1 MIQDLTRQK
10 DLLLQE
16 YEFEKEQ
23 FQRQTQN
30 MGIQKKVRRG
40 MCWFPL
46 SVGRSY
52 YNSLDQLVVE
62 VGRST
67 DTDIEHQF
75 EPGKPVCFF
84 REDAS
89 GMLTYM
95 KFTAQVSF
103 VEENRMVVSLP
114 SPQALAQITEAD
126 RLGIQLYLDEYTYR
140 LMFQALDTVI
150 SAKGNRLAQLRDIC
164 HTTAPASEFSFAP
177 VRFPWLNPSQEKAAD
192 MVLRAKDVAVV
203 HGPPGTG
210 KTTTLVEAIYET
222 LHREVQ
228 VLVCAQSNMAVDWIS
243 EKLSERGVNV
253 LRIGNPTRVT
263 DRMLQDTYERRFE
276 NHPLYDQLW
285 GIRRNIR
292 QLYDSREGNREN
304 RHQKIARL
312 KEKATELEYT
322 INESIFADARVIA
335 CTLTGSAH
343 HLLTGRRFG
352 TLFIDEAAQALEASC
367 WIAIQKADR
376 VILAGDHRQLPPT
389 VKSPAA
395 LSGGLDKTLMQTI
408 CENKPRCVSMLT
420 VQYRMADDI
429 MQFPNQEFYDG
440 LLQSDPGV
448 KYRGILDWD
457 TAVEWVEAGGE
468 ERPSPNPSTREGS
481 SDFQQMNTQNI
492 SLPSLVAN
500 GVFGGLTECQSVLHE
515 GSNLHC
521 DARTGP
527 GEPLPFRFPFEEGE
541 TLAPDGLSR
550 INPVEAELALQT
562 LHDYIERIG
571 KDRILYE
578 RLDIG
583 IISPYKGQVHL
594 LRKMLRK
601 DSYWKPLR
609 HLISINTVD
618 GFQGQERDIILISM
632 VRQNE
637 QGQVGFLAD
646 LRRMNVAIT
655 RARMKLII
663 IGHSPTLC
671 RHPFYRRLKQY
682 IDNLWE

>member
-1 MIQDLTRQK
+1 MIQDLARQK
-10 DLLLQE
+10 ELLLKE

-30 MGIQKKVRRG
+30 MGVQKKVRRG

-62 VGRST
+62 LRRTT
-67 DTDIEHQF
+67 DLDVEHQF

-84 REDAS
+84 QEDAS
-89 GMLTYM
+89 GMLSYM
-95 KFTAQVSF
+95 KFVAQVSF
-103 VEENRMVVSLP
+103 VEENSMVVSLP
-114 SPQALAQITEAD
+114 SAQALSQITDAD
-126 RLGIQLYLDEYTYR
+126 RLGVQLYLDEYTYR
-140 LMFQALDTVI
+140 LMFQALDSVI
-150 SAKGNRLAQLRDIC
+150 SAKDNRLAQLRDIC
-164 HTTAPASEFSFAP
+164 HTGAPASQFSFEP

-222 LHREVQ
+222 LRREVQ

-243 EKLSERGVNV
+243 EKLSERGVSI

-276 NHPLYDQLW
+276 RHPLYDQLW
-285 GIRRNIR
+285 GIRRSIR

-312 KEKATELEYT
+312 KERAAELEYT
-322 INESIFADARVIA
+322 INESLFTDARVIA
-335 CTLTGSAH
+335 CTITGSAH
-343 HLLTGRRFG
+343 PLLQGRHFG
-352 TLFIDEAAQALEASC
+352 TLFIDEAAQALEAAC

-376 VILAGDHRQLPPT
+376 IVLAGDHRQLPPT
-389 VKSPAA
+389 IKSPAA

-408 CENKPRCVSMLT
+408 CENKPRCVSMLN
-420 VQYRMADDI
+420 VQYRMCDEI
-429 MQFPNQEFYDG
+429 MQFPNREFYDG
-440 LLQSDPGV
+440 QLHSDPSV

-457 TAVEWVEAGGE
+457 TAIEWIESE
-468 ERPSPNPSTREGS
+468 TPLENPE
-481 SDFQQMNTQNI
+481 
-492 SLPSLVAN
+492 SLESL
-500 GVFGGLTECQSVLHE
+500 E
-515 GSNLHC
+515 NLDRLDHLES
-521 DARTGP
+521 P
-527 GEPLPFRFPFEEGE
+527 GEL
-541 TLAPDGLSR
+541 LASDGLSR
-550 INPVEAELALQT
+550 INPAEAKLALQA
-562 LHDYIERIG
+562 LHDYVERIG
-571 KDRILYE
+571 RDRILHE

-583 IISPYKGQVHL
+583 IISPYKGQVQL
-594 LRKMLRK
+594 LRRMLRR

-609 HLISINTVD
+609 HLISVNTVD

-637 QGQVGFLAD
+637 QGQVGFLSD

-671 RHPFYRRLKQY
+671 HHPFYKRLKHY
-682 IDNLWE
+682 IDNITEY

>member
-67 DTDIEHQF
+67 DTDVEHQF

-140 LMFQALDTVI
+140 LMFQALDAVI

-177 VRFPWLNPSQEKAAD
+177 VHFPWLNPSQEKAAD

-343 HLLTGRRFG
+343 HLLTGRHFG

-468 ERPSPNPSTREGS
+468 ERP
-481 SDFQQMNTQNI
+481 
-492 SLPSLVAN
+492 
-500 GVFGGLTECQSVLHE
+500 
-515 GSNLHC
+515 
-521 DARTGP
+521 
-527 GEPLPFRFPFEEGE
+527 PFRFPFEEGE
-541 TLAPDGLSR
+541 TLAPDGLSH

>member
-1 MIQDLTRQK
+1 MIQDLVRQK
-10 DLLLQE
+10 DLLLKE

-23 FQRQTQN
+23 FQRQTEN
-30 MGIQKKVRRG
+30 MGVHKKVRRG

-46 SVGRSY
+46 GVGRSY
-52 YNSLDQLVVE
+52 YNSLDQMVVE
-62 VGRST
+62 VSRSI
-67 DTDIEHQF
+67 DTDVEHQF

-84 REDAS
+84 QEDAS
-89 GMLTYM
+89 GMLSYM
-95 KFTAQVSF
+95 KFVAQVSF
-103 VEENRMVVSLP
+103 VEENRMVIALP
-114 SPQALAQITEAD
+114 SAGALTQLTNAG
-126 RLGIQLYLDEYTYR
+126 RLGVQLYLDEYTYR

-150 SAKGNRLAQLRDIC
+150 SAKDNRLAQLRDIC
-164 HTTAPASEFSFAP
+164 HTSAPASEFSFAP
-177 VRFPWLNPSQEKAAD
+177 VRFPWLNASQEKAAD
-192 MVLRAKDVAVV
+192 LVLRAKDVAVV

-210 KTTTLVEAIYET
+210 KTTTLVEAIYEA

-243 EKLSERGVNV
+243 EKLSERGVNI

-263 DRMLQDTYERRFE
+263 DRMLNDTYERRFE
-276 NHPLYDQLW
+276 RHPLYDQLW

-292 QLYDSREGNREN
+292 HLYDSREGNREN

-312 KEKATELEYT
+312 KERATELEYT
-322 INESIFADARVIA
+322 INESLFSDARVIA

-343 HLLTGRRFG
+343 HLLQGRRFG

-389 VKSPAA
+389 IKSPAA
-395 LSGGLDKTLMQTI
+395 ISGGLDKTLMQTI

-420 VQYRMADDI
+420 IQYRMSDEI
-429 MQFPNQEFYDG
+429 MQFPNREFYDG
-440 LLQSDPGV
+440 LLQSDPSV

-457 TAVEWVEAGGE
+457 TAIEWVESDLETENGNLT
-468 ERPSPNPSTREGS
+468 PKSNSFHL
-481 SDFQQMNTQNI
+481 SDFT
-492 SLPSLVAN
+492 
-500 GVFGGLTECQSVLHE
+500 
-515 GSNLHC
+515 
-521 DARTGP
+521 
-527 GEPLPFRFPFEEGE
+527 FPFSSGE
-541 TLAPDGLSR
+541 TLASDGLSR

-583 IISPYKGQVHL
+583 IISPYKGQVQL
-594 LRKMLRK
+594 LRRMLRK

-609 HLISINTVD
+609 HLVSINTVD

-637 QGQVGFLAD
+637 QGEVGFLSD

-671 RHPFYRRLKQY
+671 QHPFYKRLKHY
-682 IDNLWE
+682 IDNLWG

>member
-1 MIQDLTRQK
+1 MIQDLARQK
-10 DLLLQE
+10 ELLLKE

-30 MGIQKKVRRG
+30 MGVQKKVRRG
-40 MCWFPL
+40 MCWYPL

-62 VGRST
+62 VSRT
-67 DTDIEHQF
+67 ADTDVEHLF

-84 REDAS
+84 QEDAS
-89 GMLTYM
+89 GMLSYM
-95 KFTAQVSF
+95 KFVAQVCF
-103 VEENRMVVSLP
+103 VEENRMVIALP
-114 SPQALAQITEAD
+114 SAQALTQLSNAD
-126 RLGIQLYLDEYTYR
+126 RLGVQLYLDEYTYR

-150 SAKGNRLAQLRDIC
+150 SAKDNRLAQLRDIC
-164 HTTAPASEFSFAP
+164 HTSAPASQFSFEP
-177 VRFPWLNPSQEKAAD
+177 VRFPWLNASQEKAAD
-192 MVLRAKDVAVV
+192 LVLRAKDVAVV

-222 LHREVQ
+222 LRREVQ

-243 EKLSERGVNV
+243 EKLSERGVNI

-263 DRMLQDTYERRFE
+263 DRMLNDTYERRFE
-276 NHPLYDQLW
+276 RHPLYDQLW

-312 KEKATELEYT
+312 KERATELEYT
-322 INESIFADARVIA
+322 INESLFADARVIA

-343 HLLTGRRFG
+343 HLLQGRRFG

-376 VILAGDHRQLPPT
+376 IILAGDHRQLPPT
-389 VKSPAA
+389 IKSPAA

-408 CENKPRCVSMLT
+408 CENKPRCVSMLN
-420 VQYRMADDI
+420 VQYRMCDEI
-429 MQFPNQEFYDG
+429 MQFPNREFYDG
-440 LLQSDPGV
+440 LLHSDPSV

-457 TAVEWVEAGGE
+457 TAIEWVESDLETENGK
-468 ERPSPNPSTREGS
+468 RETENEDLTPKS
-481 SDFQQMNTQNI
+481 NSFHLSDFT
-492 SLPSLVAN
+492 
-500 GVFGGLTECQSVLHE
+500 
-515 GSNLHC
+515 
-521 DARTGP
+521 
-527 GEPLPFRFPFEEGE
+527 FPFSSGE
-541 TLAPDGLSR
+541 TLASDGLSR

-562 LHDYIERIG
+562 LHNYIERIG
-571 KDRILYE
+571 KDRILHE

-583 IISPYKGQVHL
+583 IISPYKGQVQL
-594 LRKMLRK
+594 LRRMLRK
-601 DSYWKPLR
+601 NSYWKPLR

-632 VRQNE
+632 VRNNE
-637 QGQVGFLAD
+637 QGQVGFLSD

-671 RHPFYRRLKQY
+671 HHPFYKRLKHY
-682 IDNLWE
+682 IDNITEY

>member
-67 DTDIEHQF
+67 DTDVEHQF

-322 INESIFADARVIA
+322 ISESIFADARVIA

-468 ERPSPNPSTREGS
+468 ERP
-481 SDFQQMNTQNI
+481 
-492 SLPSLVAN
+492 
-500 GVFGGLTECQSVLHE
+500 
-515 GSNLHC
+515 
-521 DARTGP
+521 
-527 GEPLPFRFPFEEGE
+527 PFRFPFEEGE

-663 IGHSPTLC
+663 IGHYPTLC

>member
-1 MIQDLTRQK
+1 MIQDLVRQK
-10 DLLLQE
+10 DLLLRE

-23 FQRQTQN
+23 FQRQTEN
-30 MGIQKKVRRG
+30 MGVQKKVRRG

-46 SVGRSY
+46 NVGRSY
-52 YNSLDQLVVE
+52 YNSLDQMVVE
-62 VGRST
+62 VSRT
-67 DTDIEHQF
+67 ADTDVEHQF

-84 REDAS
+84 QEDAS
-89 GMLTYM
+89 GMLSYM
-95 KFTAQVSF
+95 KFVAQVSF
-103 VEENRMVVSLP
+103 VEENRMVIALP
-114 SPQALAQITEAD
+114 SAGALAQIANAD
-126 RLGIQLYLDEYTYR
+126 RLGVQLYLDEYTYR

-150 SAKGNRLAQLRDIC
+150 SAKDNRLAQLRDIC
-164 HTTAPASEFSFAP
+164 HTSTPASEFSFAP
-177 VRFPWLNPSQEKAAD
+177 VRFPWLNASQEKAAD
-192 MVLRAKDVAVV
+192 LVLRAKDVAVV

-210 KTTTLVEAIYET
+210 KTTTLVEAIYEA

-243 EKLSERGVNV
+243 EKLSERGVNI

-263 DRMLQDTYERRFE
+263 DRMLNDTYERRFE
-276 NHPLYDQLW
+276 RHPLYDQLW

-312 KEKATELEYT
+312 KERAAELENT
-322 INESIFADARVIA
+322 ISESLFSDARVIA

-343 HLLTGRRFG
+343 PLLTGRRFG

-376 VILAGDHRQLPPT
+376 IILAGDHRQLPPT
-389 VKSPAA
+389 IKSPAA
-395 LSGGLDKTLMQTI
+395 LSGGLDKTLMQAI
-408 CENKPRCVSMLT
+408 CENKPRCVSMLN
-420 VQYRMADDI
+420 VQYRMSDEI
-429 MQFPNQEFYDG
+429 MQFPNREFYDG
-440 LLQSDPGV
+440 QLHSDPSV

-457 TAVEWVEAGGE
+457 TAIEWVESDLETENGK
-468 ERPSPNPSTREGS
+468 RETENEDLTPKS
-481 SDFQQMNTQNI
+481 NSFHLSDFT
-492 SLPSLVAN
+492 
-500 GVFGGLTECQSVLHE
+500 
-515 GSNLHC
+515 
-521 DARTGP
+521 
-527 GEPLPFRFPFEEGE
+527 FPFSSGE
-541 TLAPDGLSR
+541 TLASDGLSR

-562 LHDYIERIG
+562 LHNYIERIG
-571 KDRILYE
+571 KDRILHE

-583 IISPYKGQVHL
+583 IISPYKGQVQL
-594 LRKMLRK
+594 LRRMLRK
-601 DSYWKPLR
+601 NSYWKPLR

-632 VRQNE
+632 VRNNE
-637 QGQVGFLAD
+637 QGQVGFLSD

-671 RHPFYRRLKQY
+671 RHPFYKRLKHY
-682 IDNLWE
+682 IDNITEY

>member
-1 MIQDLTRQK
+1 MIQDLVRQK
-10 DLLLQE
+10 ELLLKE

-23 FQRQTQN
+23 FQRQTEN
-30 MGIQKKVRRG
+30 MGVQKKVRRG

-62 VGRST
+62 LRRTT
-67 DTDIEHQF
+67 DLDMEHQF

-84 REDAS
+84 QEDAS
-89 GMLTYM
+89 GMLSYM
-95 KFTAQVSF
+95 KFVAQVSF
-103 VEENRMVVSLP
+103 VEENSMVVSLP
-114 SPQALAQITEAD
+114 SAQALAQITDAD
-126 RLGIQLYLDEYTYR
+126 RLGVQLYLDEYTYR

-150 SAKGNRLAQLRDIC
+150 SAKDNRLAQLRDIC
-164 HTTAPASEFSFAP
+164 HTGAPASQFSFEP

-222 LHREVQ
+222 LRREVQ

-243 EKLSERGVNV
+243 EKLSERGVSI
-253 LRIGNPTRVT
+253 LRMGNPTRVT

-276 NHPLYDQLW
+276 RHPLYDQLW
-285 GIRRNIR
+285 GIRRSIR
-292 QLYDSREGNREN
+292 QIYDSREGNREN
-304 RHQKIARL
+304 RHQKISRL
-312 KEKATELEYT
+312 KERAAELEYT
-322 INESIFADARVIA
+322 INESLFTDARVIA

-343 HLLTGRRFG
+343 PLLQGRRFG

-389 VKSPAA
+389 IKSPAA

-420 VQYRMADDI
+420 IQYRMSDEI
-429 MQFPNQEFYDG
+429 MQFPNREFYDG
-440 LLQSDPGV
+440 LLQSDPSV

-457 TAVEWVEAGGE
+457 TAIEWVESE
-468 ERPSPNPSTREGS
+468 EN
-481 SDFQQMNTQNI
+481 
-492 SLPSLVAN
+492 
-500 GVFGGLTECQSVLHE
+500 
-515 GSNLHC
+515 
-521 DARTGP
+521 
-527 GEPLPFRFPFEEGE
+527 EGE
-541 TLAPDGLSR
+541 TLASDGLSR

-583 IISPYKGQVHL
+583 IISPYKGQVQL
-594 LRKMLRK
+594 LRRMLRK

-609 HLISINTVD
+609 PLISINTVD

-637 QGQVGFLAD
+637 QGQVGFLSD

-671 RHPFYRRLKQY
+671 KHPFYRRLKHY

>member
-67 DTDIEHQF
+67 DTDVEHQF

-140 LMFQALDTVI
+140 LMFQALDAVI

-343 HLLTGRRFG
+343 HLLTGRHFG

-420 VQYRMADDI
+420 VQYRMADEI

-468 ERPSPNPSTREGS
+468 ERP
-481 SDFQQMNTQNI
+481 
-492 SLPSLVAN
+492 
-500 GVFGGLTECQSVLHE
+500 
-515 GSNLHC
+515 
-521 DARTGP
+521 
-527 GEPLPFRFPFEEGE
+527 PFRFPFEEGE

>member
-1 MIQDLTRQK
+1 MIQDLVRQK
-10 DLLLQE
+10 DLLLRE

-23 FQRQTQN
+23 FQRQTEN
-30 MGIQKKVRRG
+30 MGVQKKVRRG

-52 YNSLDQLVVE
+52 YNSLDQMVVE
-62 VGRST
+62 VSRT
-67 DTDIEHQF
+67 ADTDVEHQF

-84 REDAS
+84 QEDAS
-89 GMLTYM
+89 GMLSYM
-95 KFTAQVSF
+95 KFVAQVSF
-103 VEENRMVVSLP
+103 VEENRMVIALP
-114 SPQALAQITEAD
+114 SAGALTQIANAD
-126 RLGIQLYLDEYTYR
+126 RLGVQLYLDEYTYR

-150 SAKGNRLAQLRDIC
+150 SAKDNRLAQLRDIC
-164 HTTAPASEFSFAP
+164 HTSTPASEFSFDP
-177 VRFPWLNPSQEKAAD
+177 VRFPWLNASQEKAAD

-210 KTTTLVEAIYET
+210 KTTTLVEAIYEA

-243 EKLSERGVNV
+243 EKLSERGVNI

-263 DRMLQDTYERRFE
+263 DRMLNDTYERRFE
-276 NHPLYDQLW
+276 RHPLYYQLW

-304 RHQKIARL
+304 RHQKVARL
-312 KEKATELEYT
+312 KERAAELEYT
-322 INESIFADARVIA
+322 INESLFADARVIA

-343 HLLTGRRFG
+343 PLLTGRRFG

-389 VKSPAA
+389 IKSPAA

-420 VQYRMADDI
+420 IQYRMSDEI
-429 MQFPNQEFYDG
+429 MQFPNREFYDG
-440 LLQSDPGV
+440 QLHSDPSV

-457 TAVEWVEAGGE
+457 TAIEWIESEESLESLENLDRLEPPESSGE
-468 ERPSPNPSTREGS
+468 
-481 SDFQQMNTQNI
+481 
-492 SLPSLVAN
+492 L
-500 GVFGGLTECQSVLHE
+500 
-515 GSNLHC
+515 
-521 DARTGP
+521 
-527 GEPLPFRFPFEEGE
+527 
-541 TLAPDGLSR
+541 LASDGLSR
-550 INPVEAELALQT
+550 INPAEARQALQA
-562 LHDYIERIG
+562 LRNYIERIG
-571 KDRILYE
+571 RDRILHE

-583 IISPYKGQVHL
+583 IISPYKGQVQL
-594 LRKMLRK
+594 LRRMLRR

-609 HLISINTVD
+609 QLISVNTVD

-632 VRQNE
+632 VRNNE
-637 QGQVGFLAD
+637 QGQVGFLSD

-671 RHPFYRRLKQY
+671 LHPFYKRLKHY
-682 IDNLWE
+682 IDNITEY

>member
-1 MIQDLTRQK
+1 MTRQK

-30 MGIQKKVRRG
+30 MGVQKKVRRG

-62 VGRST
+62 VSRST
-67 DTDIEHQF
+67 DTDVEHQF

-114 SPQALAQITEAD
+114 SPQALSQIADAD

-150 SAKGNRLAQLRDIC
+150 SAKGNRLALLRDIC

-243 EKLSERGVNV
+243 EKLAERGVNI

-276 NHPLYDQLW
+276 RHPLYDQLW

-312 KEKATELEYT
+312 KERATELEYT
-322 INESIFADARVIA
+322 INESLFADARVIA

-343 HLLTGRRFG
+343 HLLAGRKFG

-389 VKSPAA
+389 VKSPSA

-457 TAVEWVEAGGE
+457 TAVEWVE
-468 ERPSPNPSTREGS
+468 
-481 SDFQQMNTQNI
+481 
-492 SLPSLVAN
+492 
-500 GVFGGLTECQSVLHE
+500 
-515 GSNLHC
+515 
-521 DARTGP
+521 GP
-527 GEPLPFRFPFEEGE
+527 GEGPPFRFPFEEGE

-682 IDNLWE
+682 IDNL

>member
-1 MIQDLTRQK
+1 MIQNLARQK
-10 DLLLQE
+10 ELLLKE

-30 MGIQKKVRRG
+30 MGVQKKVRRG

-62 VGRST
+62 VSRT
-67 DTDIEHQF
+67 ADTDVEHLF

-84 REDAS
+84 QEDAS
-89 GMLTYM
+89 GMLSYM
-95 KFTAQVSF
+95 KFVAQVSF
-103 VEENRMVVSLP
+103 VEENRMVIALP
-114 SPQALAQITEAD
+114 SAQALTQLSNAD
-126 RLGIQLYLDEYTYR
+126 RLGVQLYLDEYTYR

-150 SAKGNRLAQLRDIC
+150 SAKDNRLAQLRDIC
-164 HTTAPASEFSFAP
+164 HTSAPASQFSFEP
-177 VRFPWLNPSQEKAAD
+177 VRFPWLNASQEKAAD

-222 LHREVQ
+222 LRREVQ

-243 EKLSERGVNV
+243 EKLSERGVNI

-263 DRMLQDTYERRFE
+263 DRMLNDTYERRFE
-276 NHPLYDQLW
+276 RHPLYDQLW

-312 KEKATELEYT
+312 KERAAELEYT
-322 INESIFADARVIA
+322 INESLFSDARVIA

-343 HLLTGRRFG
+343 PLLTGRRFG

-389 VKSPAA
+389 IKSPAA

-408 CENKPRCVSMLT
+408 CENKPHCVSMLN
-420 VQYRMADDI
+420 VQYRMCDEI
-429 MQFPNQEFYDG
+429 MQFPNREFYDG
-440 LLQSDPGV
+440 LLHSDPSV

-457 TAVEWVEAGGE
+457 TAIEWVESDLETENGK
-468 ERPSPNPSTREGS
+468 RETENEDLTPKS
-481 SDFQQMNTQNI
+481 NSFHLSDFT
-492 SLPSLVAN
+492 
-500 GVFGGLTECQSVLHE
+500 
-515 GSNLHC
+515 
-521 DARTGP
+521 
-527 GEPLPFRFPFEEGE
+527 FPFSSGE
-541 TLAPDGLSR
+541 TLASDGLSR

-562 LHDYIERIG
+562 LHNYIERIG
-571 KDRILYE
+571 KDRILHE
-578 RLDIG
+578 LLDIG
-583 IISPYKGQVHL
+583 IISPYKGQVQL
-594 LRKMLRK
+594 LRRMLRK
-601 DSYWKPLR
+601 NSYWKPLR
-609 HLISINTVD
+609 HLISVNTVD

-632 VRQNE
+632 VRNNE
-637 QGQVGFLAD
+637 QGQVGFLSD

-671 RHPFYRRLKQY
+671 RHPFYKRLKHY
-682 IDNLWE
+682 IDNITEY

>member
-1 MIQDLTRQK
+1 MIQDLVRQK
-10 DLLLQE
+10 ELLLKE

-23 FQRQTQN
+23 FQRQTEN
-30 MGIQKKVRRG
+30 MGVQKKVRRG

-62 VGRST
+62 LRRTT
-67 DTDIEHQF
+67 DLDVEHQF

-84 REDAS
+84 QEDAS
-89 GMLTYM
+89 GMLSYM
-95 KFTAQVSF
+95 KFVAQVSF
-103 VEENRMVVSLP
+103 VEENSMVVSLP
-114 SPQALAQITEAD
+114 SAQALAQITDAD
-126 RLGIQLYLDEYTYR
+126 RLGVQLYLDEYTYR

-150 SAKGNRLAQLRDIC
+150 SAKDNRLAQLRDIC
-164 HTTAPASEFSFAP
+164 HTSAPASEFSFAP
-177 VRFPWLNPSQEKAAD
+177 VRFPWLNASQEKAAD

-210 KTTTLVEAIYET
+210 KTTTLVEAIYEA

-243 EKLSERGVNV
+243 EKLSERGVNI

-263 DRMLQDTYERRFE
+263 DRMLNDTYERRFE
-276 NHPLYDQLW
+276 RHPLYDQLW
-285 GIRRNIR
+285 GIRRSIR

-312 KEKATELEYT
+312 KERAAELEYT
-322 INESIFADARVIA
+322 INESLFTDARVIA

-343 HLLTGRRFG
+343 PLLQGRRFG
-352 TLFIDEAAQALEASC
+352 TLFIDEAAQALESSC

-389 VKSPAA
+389 IKSPAA

-420 VQYRMADDI
+420 IQYRMSDEI
-429 MQFPNQEFYDG
+429 MQFPNREFYDG
-440 LLQSDPGV
+440 QLHSDPSV

-457 TAVEWVEAGGE
+457 TAIEWIESE
-468 ERPSPNPSTREGS
+468 EPIE
-481 SDFQQMNTQNI
+481 
-492 SLPSLVAN
+492 SL
-500 GVFGGLTECQSVLHE
+500 E
-515 GSNLHC
+515 NLENLDRLDRLDHLES
-521 DARTGP
+521 P
-527 GEPLPFRFPFEEGE
+527 GEL
-541 TLAPDGLSR
+541 LASDGLSR
-550 INPVEAELALQT
+550 INPAEARQALQS

-571 KDRILYE
+571 RDRILHE

-583 IISPYKGQVHL
+583 IISPYKGQVQL
-594 LRKMLRK
+594 LRRMLRR

-609 HLISINTVD
+609 HLISVNTVD

-637 QGQVGFLAD
+637 LGQVGFLSD

-671 RHPFYRRLKQY
+671 HHPFYKRLKHY
-682 IDNLWE
+682 IDNITEY

>member
-67 DTDIEHQF
+67 DTDVEQQF

-322 INESIFADARVIA
+322 ISESIFADARVIA

-468 ERPSPNPSTREGS
+468 ERP
-481 SDFQQMNTQNI
+481 
-492 SLPSLVAN
+492 
-500 GVFGGLTECQSVLHE
+500 
-515 GSNLHC
+515 
-521 DARTGP
+521 
-527 GEPLPFRFPFEEGE
+527 PFRFPFEEGE

>member
-1 MIQDLTRQK
+1 MIQDLARQK
-10 DLLLQE
+10 ELLLKE

-30 MGIQKKVRRG
+30 MGVQKKVRRG
-40 MCWFPL
+40 MCWYPL

-62 VGRST
+62 LRRTT
-67 DTDIEHQF
+67 DLDIEHQF

-84 REDAS
+84 QEDAS
-89 GMLTYM
+89 GMLSYM
-95 KFTAQVSF
+95 KFVAQVSF
-103 VEENRMVVSLP
+103 VEENSMVVSLP
-114 SPQALAQITEAD
+114 SAQALSQITDAD
-126 RLGIQLYLDEYTYR
+126 RLGVQLYLDEYTYR

-150 SAKGNRLAQLRDIC
+150 SAKDNRLAQLRDIC
-164 HTTAPASEFSFAP
+164 HTSAPASQFSFEP

-192 MVLRAKDVAVV
+192 MVLHAKDVAVV

-222 LHREVQ
+222 LRREVQ

-243 EKLSERGVNV
+243 EKLSERGVNI

-276 NHPLYDQLW
+276 RHPLYDQLW

-312 KEKATELEYT
+312 KERATELEYT
-322 INESIFADARVIA
+322 INESLFTDARVIA

-343 HLLTGRRFG
+343 HLLQGRRFG

-376 VILAGDHRQLPPT
+376 VVLAGDHRQLPPT
-389 VKSPAA
+389 IKSPAA

-408 CENKPRCVSMLT
+408 CENKPRCVSMLN
-420 VQYRMADDI
+420 VQYRMCDEI
-429 MQFPNQEFYDG
+429 MQFPNREFYDG
-440 LLQSDPGV
+440 QLHSDPSV

-457 TAVEWVEAGGE
+457 TAIEWIESE
-468 ERPSPNPSTREGS
+468 TPLENLEPLESLENLDRPEPPES
-481 SDFQQMNTQNI
+481 
-492 SLPSLVAN
+492 
-500 GVFGGLTECQSVLHE
+500 
-515 GSNLHC
+515 
-521 DARTGP
+521 P
-527 GEPLPFRFPFEEGE
+527 GEL
-541 TLAPDGLSR
+541 LASDGLSR
-550 INPVEAELALQT
+550 INPAEARQALQA
-562 LHDYIERIG
+562 LSNYIERIG
-571 KDRILYE
+571 RDRILHE

-583 IISPYKGQVHL
+583 IISPYKGQVQL
-594 LRKMLRK
+594 LRRMLRR

-609 HLISINTVD
+609 HLISVNTVD

-632 VRQNE
+632 VRNNE
-637 QGQVGFLAD
+637 QGQVGFLSD

-671 RHPFYRRLKQY
+671 HHPFYKRLKHY
-682 IDNLWE
+682 IDNITEY

>member
-1 MIQDLTRQK
+1 MIQDLVRQK
-10 DLLLQE
+10 DLLLRE

-23 FQRQTQN
+23 FQRQTEN
-30 MGIQKKVRRG
+30 MGVQKKVRRG

-52 YNSLDQLVVE
+52 YNSLDQMVVE
-62 VGRST
+62 VSRT
-67 DTDIEHQF
+67 ADTDVEHQF

-84 REDAS
+84 QEDAS
-89 GMLTYM
+89 GMLSYM
-95 KFTAQVSF
+95 KFVAQVSF
-103 VEENRMVVSLP
+103 VEENRMVIALP
-114 SPQALAQITEAD
+114 SAGALTQIANAD
-126 RLGIQLYLDEYTYR
+126 RLGVQLYLDEYTYR

-150 SAKGNRLAQLRDIC
+150 SAKDNRLAQLRDIC
-164 HTTAPASEFSFAP
+164 HTSAPASEFSFAP
-177 VRFPWLNPSQEKAAD
+177 VRFPWLNASQEKAAD
-192 MVLRAKDVAVV
+192 LALRAKDVAVV

-210 KTTTLVEAIYET
+210 KTTTLVEAIYEA

-243 EKLSERGVNV
+243 EKLSERGVNI

-263 DRMLQDTYERRFE
+263 DRMLNDTYERRFE
-276 NHPLYDQLW
+276 RHPLYDQLW

-292 QLYDSREGNREN
+292 QLYDNREGNREN

-312 KEKATELEYT
+312 KERAAELEYT
-322 INESIFADARVIA
+322 INESLFADARVIA

-343 HLLTGRRFG
+343 PLLTGRRFG

-389 VKSPAA
+389 IKSPAA

-420 VQYRMADDI
+420 IQYRMSDEI
-429 MQFPNQEFYDG
+429 MQFPNREFYDG
-440 LLQSDPGV
+440 LLQSDPSV

-457 TAVEWVEAGGE
+457 TAIEWVESE
-468 ERPSPNPSTREGS
+468 EN
-481 SDFQQMNTQNI
+481 
-492 SLPSLVAN
+492 
-500 GVFGGLTECQSVLHE
+500 
-515 GSNLHC
+515 
-521 DARTGP
+521 
-527 GEPLPFRFPFEEGE
+527 EGE
-541 TLAPDGLSR
+541 TLASDGLSR

-583 IISPYKGQVHL
+583 IISPYKGQVQL
-594 LRKMLRK
+594 LRRMLRK

-609 HLISINTVD
+609 PLISINTVD

-637 QGQVGFLAD
+637 QGQVGFLSD

-671 RHPFYRRLKQY
+671 RHPFYRRLKHY
-682 IDNLWE
+682 IDNLWG

>member
-1 MIQDLTRQK
+1 MIQDLARQK
-10 DLLLQE
+10 ELLLKE

-30 MGIQKKVRRG
+30 MGVQKKVRRG

-62 VGRST
+62 VSRT
-67 DTDIEHQF
+67 ADTDVEHLF

-84 REDAS
+84 QEDAS
-89 GMLTYM
+89 GMLSYM
-95 KFTAQVSF
+95 KFVAQVSF
-103 VEENRMVVSLP
+103 VEENRMVIALP
-114 SPQALAQITEAD
+114 SAGALTQIANAD
-126 RLGIQLYLDEYTYR
+126 RLGVQLYLDEYTYR

-150 SAKGNRLAQLRDIC
+150 SAKDNRLAQLRDIC
-164 HTTAPASEFSFAP
+164 HTSAPASEFSFAP
-177 VRFPWLNPSQEKAAD
+177 VRFPWLNASQEKAAD
-192 MVLRAKDVAVV
+192 LVLRAKDVAVV

-210 KTTTLVEAIYET
+210 KTTTLVEAIYEA

-243 EKLSERGVNV
+243 EKLSERGVNI

-263 DRMLQDTYERRFE
+263 DRMLNDTYERRFE
-276 NHPLYDQLW
+276 RHPLYDQLW

-312 KEKATELEYT
+312 KERAAELEYT
-322 INESIFADARVIA
+322 INESLFADARVIA

-343 HLLTGRRFG
+343 PLLTGRRFG

-389 VKSPAA
+389 IKSPAA

-420 VQYRMADDI
+420 IQYRMSDEI
-429 MQFPNQEFYDG
+429 MQFPNREFYDG
-440 LLQSDPGV
+440 LLHSDPSV

-457 TAVEWVEAGGE
+457 TAIEWVESDLETENGKRKTE
-468 ERPSPNPSTREGS
+468 NEDLTPKSNSFHL
-481 SDFQQMNTQNI
+481 SDFT
-492 SLPSLVAN
+492 
-500 GVFGGLTECQSVLHE
+500 
-515 GSNLHC
+515 
-521 DARTGP
+521 
-527 GEPLPFRFPFEEGE
+527 FPFSSGE
-541 TLAPDGLSR
+541 TLASDGLSR

-562 LHDYIERIG
+562 LHNYIERIG
-571 KDRILYE
+571 KDRILHE

-583 IISPYKGQVHL
+583 IISPYKGQVQL
-594 LRKMLRK
+594 LRRMIRRN
-601 DSYWKPLR
+601 SWWKPLR
-609 HLISINTVD
+609 HLISVNTVD

-632 VRQNE
+632 VRNNE
-637 QGQVGFLAD
+637 QGQVGFLSD

-655 RARMKLII
+655 RARYKLIVL
-663 IGHSPTLC
+663 GSTETLC
-671 RHPFYRRLKQY
+671 RHPFYKKLYEACEAQKGDYRGDSPAR
-682 IDNLWE
+682 DC

>member
-30 MGIQKKVRRG
+30 MGVQKKVRRG

-62 VGRST
+62 VSRST
-67 DTDIEHQF
+67 DTDVEHQF

-114 SPQALAQITEAD
+114 SPQALSQIADAD

-243 EKLSERGVNV
+243 EKLAERGVNI

-322 INESIFADARVIA
+322 ISESIFADARVIA

-440 LLQSDPGV
+440 LLQSAPGV

-468 ERPSPNPSTREGS
+468 ESP
-481 SDFQQMNTQNI
+481 
-492 SLPSLVAN
+492 
-500 GVFGGLTECQSVLHE
+500 
-515 GSNLHC
+515 
-521 DARTGP
+521 
-527 GEPLPFRFPFEEGE
+527 PFRFPFEEGE
-541 TLAPDGLSR
+541 TLASDGLSR
-550 INPVEAELALQT
+550 INPAEAELALQT

-682 IDNLWE
+682 IDNL

>member
-1 MIQDLTRQK
+1 MIQDLVRQK
-10 DLLLQE
+10 DLLLRE

-23 FQRQTQN
+23 FQRQTEN
-30 MGIQKKVRRG
+30 MGVQKKVRRG

-52 YNSLDQLVVE
+52 YNSLDQMVVE
-62 VGRST
+62 VSRST
-67 DTDIEHQF
+67 DTDVEHMF

-84 REDAS
+84 QEDAS
-89 GMLTYM
+89 GMLSYM
-95 KFTAQVSF
+95 KFVAQVSF
-103 VEENRMVVSLP
+103 VEENRMVIALP
-114 SPQALAQITEAD
+114 SAQALMQLSNAD
-126 RLGIQLYLDEYTYR
+126 RLGVQLYLDEYTYR

-150 SAKGNRLAQLRDIC
+150 SAKDNRLAQLRDIC
-164 HTTAPASEFSFAP
+164 HTSAPASEFSFAP
-177 VRFPWLNPSQEKAAD
+177 VRFPWLNASQEKAAD
-192 MVLRAKDVAVV
+192 LVLRAKDVAVV

-210 KTTTLVEAIYET
+210 KTTTLVEAIYEA

-243 EKLSERGVNV
+243 EKLSERGVNI

-263 DRMLQDTYERRFE
+263 DRMLNDTYERRFE
-276 NHPLYDQLW
+276 RHPLYDQLW
-285 GIRRNIR
+285 GIRHNIR
-292 QLYDSREGNREN
+292 QLYDSRESNSEN

-312 KEKATELEYT
+312 KERAAELEYT
-322 INESIFADARVIA
+322 INESLFADARVIA

-343 HLLTGRRFG
+343 HLLQGRRFG

-389 VKSPAA
+389 IKSPAA

-408 CENKPRCVSMLT
+408 CENKPRCVSMLN
-420 VQYRMADDI
+420 VQYRMCDEI
-429 MQFPNQEFYDG
+429 MQFPNREFYDG
-440 LLQSDPGV
+440 LLHSDPSV

-457 TAVEWVEAGGE
+457 TAIEWVESDLETENGKRKTE
-468 ERPSPNPSTREGS
+468 NEDLTPKSNSFHL
-481 SDFQQMNTQNI
+481 SDFT
-492 SLPSLVAN
+492 
-500 GVFGGLTECQSVLHE
+500 
-515 GSNLHC
+515 
-521 DARTGP
+521 
-527 GEPLPFRFPFEEGE
+527 FPFSSGE
-541 TLAPDGLSR
+541 TLASDGLSR

-583 IISPYKGQVHL
+583 IISPYKGQVQL
-594 LRKMLRK
+594 LQRMLRK

-632 VRQNE
+632 VRNNE
-637 QGQVGFLAD
+637 QGQVGFLSD

-671 RHPFYRRLKQY
+671 KHPFYRRLKHY

>member
-1 MIQDLTRQK
+1 MIQDLVRQK
-10 DLLLQE
+10 DLLLRE

-23 FQRQTQN
+23 FQRQTEN
-30 MGIQKKVRRG
+30 MGVQKKVRRG

-52 YNSLDQLVVE
+52 YNSLDQMVVE
-62 VGRST
+62 VSRTG
-67 DTDIEHQF
+67 DTDVEHQF

-84 REDAS
+84 QEDAS
-89 GMLTYM
+89 GMLSYM
-95 KFTAQVSF
+95 KFVAQVSF
-103 VEENRMVVSLP
+103 VEENRMVIALP
-114 SPQALAQITEAD
+114 SAGALAQIANAD
-126 RLGIQLYLDEYTYR
+126 RLGVQLYLDEYTYR

-150 SAKGNRLAQLRDIC
+150 SAKDNRLAQLRDIC
-164 HTTAPASEFSFAP
+164 HTSAPASEFSFAP
-177 VRFPWLNPSQEKAAD
+177 VRFPWLNASQEKAAD

-210 KTTTLVEAIYET
+210 KTTTLVEAIYEA

-243 EKLSERGVNV
+243 EKLSERGVNI

-263 DRMLQDTYERRFE
+263 DRMLNDTYERRFE
-276 NHPLYDQLW
+276 RHPLYDQLW

-312 KEKATELEYT
+312 KERAAELEYT
-322 INESIFADARVIA
+322 INESLFADARVIA

-343 HLLTGRRFG
+343 PLLTGRRFG

-389 VKSPAA
+389 IKSPAA

-420 VQYRMADDI
+420 IQYRMSDEI
-429 MQFPNQEFYDG
+429 MQFPNREFYDG
-440 LLQSDPGV
+440 LLQSDPSV

-457 TAVEWVEAGGE
+457 TAIEWVESDLETENGKRKTE
-468 ERPSPNPSTREGS
+468 NEDLTPKSNSFHL
-481 SDFQQMNTQNI
+481 SDFT
-492 SLPSLVAN
+492 
-500 GVFGGLTECQSVLHE
+500 
-515 GSNLHC
+515 
-521 DARTGP
+521 
-527 GEPLPFRFPFEEGE
+527 FPFSSGE
-541 TLAPDGLSR
+541 TFASDGLSR

-583 IISPYKGQVHL
+583 IISPYKGQVQL
-594 LRKMLRK
+594 LRRMLRK

-609 HLISINTVD
+609 PLISINTVD

-637 QGQVGFLAD
+637 QGQVGFLSD

-671 RHPFYRRLKQY
+671 RHPFYKRLKHY

>member
-1 MIQDLTRQK
+1 MIQDLARQK
-10 DLLLQE
+10 ELLLKE

-30 MGIQKKVRRG
+30 MGVQKKVRRG

-62 VGRST
+62 VSRT
-67 DTDIEHQF
+67 ADTDVEHLF
-75 EPGKPVCFF
+75 EPSKPVCFF
-84 REDAS
+84 QEDAS
-89 GMLTYM
+89 GMLSYM
-95 KFTAQVSF
+95 KFVAQVSF
-103 VEENRMVVSLP
+103 VEENSMVVSLP
-114 SPQALAQITEAD
+114 SAQALSQITDAD
-126 RLGIQLYLDEYTYR
+126 RLGVQLYLDEYTYR

-150 SAKGNRLAQLRDIC
+150 SAKDNRLAQLRDIC
-164 HTTAPASEFSFAP
+164 HTSAPASQFSFEP

-192 MVLRAKDVAVV
+192 MVLHAKDVAVV

-222 LHREVQ
+222 LRREVQ

-243 EKLSERGVNV
+243 EKLSERGVNI

-263 DRMLQDTYERRFE
+263 DRMLNDTYERRFE
-276 NHPLYDQLW
+276 RHPLYDQLW

-312 KEKATELEYT
+312 KERAAELEYT
-322 INESIFADARVIA
+322 INESLFSDARVIA

-343 HLLTGRRFG
+343 PLLTGRRFS

-376 VILAGDHRQLPPT
+376 IILAGDHRQLPPT
-389 VKSPAA
+389 IKSPAA

-408 CENKPRCVSMLT
+408 CENKPRCVSMLN
-420 VQYRMADDI
+420 VQYRMCDEI
-429 MQFPNQEFYDG
+429 MQFPNREFYDG
-440 LLQSDPGV
+440 LLHSDPSV

-457 TAVEWVEAGGE
+457 TAIEWVESE
-468 ERPSPNPSTREGS
+468 EN
-481 SDFQQMNTQNI
+481 
-492 SLPSLVAN
+492 
-500 GVFGGLTECQSVLHE
+500 
-515 GSNLHC
+515 
-521 DARTGP
+521 
-527 GEPLPFRFPFEEGE
+527 EGE
-541 TLAPDGLSR
+541 TLASDGLSR

-562 LHDYIERIG
+562 LHNYIERIG
-571 KDRILYE
+571 KDRILHE

-583 IISPYKGQVHL
+583 IISPYKGQVQL
-594 LRKMLRK
+594 LRRMLRK

-609 HLISINTVD
+609 HLISVNTVD

-632 VRQNE
+632 VRNNE
-637 QGQVGFLAD
+637 QGQVGFLSD

-671 RHPFYRRLKQY
+671 HHPFYKRLKHY
-682 IDNLWE
+682 IDNITEY

>member
-1 MIQDLTRQK
+1 MIQDLARQK
-10 DLLLQE
+10 ELLLKE

-30 MGIQKKVRRG
+30 MGVQKKVRRG

-62 VGRST
+62 VSRT
-67 DTDIEHQF
+67 ADTDVEHLF

-84 REDAS
+84 QEDAS
-89 GMLTYM
+89 GMLSYM
-95 KFTAQVSF
+95 KFVAQVSF
-103 VEENRMVVSLP
+103 VEENRMVIALP
-114 SPQALAQITEAD
+114 SAQALTQLSNAD
-126 RLGIQLYLDEYTYR
+126 RLGVQLYLDEYTYR

-150 SAKGNRLAQLRDIC
+150 SAKDNRLAQLRDIC
-164 HTTAPASEFSFAP
+164 HTSAPASQFSFEP
-177 VRFPWLNPSQEKAAD
+177 VRFPWLNASQEKAAD
-192 MVLRAKDVAVV
+192 LVLRAKDVAVV

-222 LHREVQ
+222 LRREVQ

-243 EKLSERGVNV
+243 EKLSERGVNI

-263 DRMLQDTYERRFE
+263 DRMLNDTYERRFE
-276 NHPLYDQLW
+276 RHPLYDQLW

-292 QLYDSREGNREN
+292 QLYDSREGNREK

-312 KEKATELEYT
+312 KERAAELEYT
-322 INESIFADARVIA
+322 ISESLFSDARVIA

-343 HLLTGRRFG
+343 HLLQGRRFG

-376 VILAGDHRQLPPT
+376 IILAGDHRQLPPT
-389 VKSPAA
+389 IKSPAA
-395 LSGGLDKTLMQTI
+395 LSGGLDKTLMQAI
-408 CENKPRCVSMLT
+408 CENKPRCVSMLN
-420 VQYRMADDI
+420 VQYRMCDEI
-429 MQFPNQEFYDG
+429 MQFPNREFYDG
-440 LLQSDPGV
+440 LLHSDPSV

-457 TAVEWVEAGGE
+457 TAIEWVESE
-468 ERPSPNPSTREGS
+468 EN
-481 SDFQQMNTQNI
+481 
-492 SLPSLVAN
+492 
-500 GVFGGLTECQSVLHE
+500 
-515 GSNLHC
+515 
-521 DARTGP
+521 
-527 GEPLPFRFPFEEGE
+527 EGE
-541 TLAPDGLSR
+541 TLASDGLSR

-571 KDRILYE
+571 KDRILHE

-583 IISPYKGQVHL
+583 IISPYKGQVQL
-594 LRKMLRK
+594 LRRMIRR
-601 DSYWKPLR
+601 DSWWKPLR
-609 HLISINTVD
+609 HLISVNTVD

-637 QGQVGFLAD
+637 QGQVGFLSD

-671 RHPFYRRLKQY
+671 RHPFYKRLKHY
-682 IDNLWE
+682 IDNITEY

>member
-1 MIQDLTRQK
+1 MTRQK
-10 DLLLQE
+10 DLLLKE

-23 FQRQTQN
+23 FERQTQN
-30 MGIQKKVRRG
+30 MGVQKKVRRG
-40 MCWFPL
+40 MCWYPL

-62 VGRST
+62 LRRTT
-67 DTDIEHQF
+67 DLDIEHQF

-84 REDAS
+84 QEDAS
-89 GMLTYM
+89 GMLSYM
-95 KFTAQVSF
+95 KFVAQVSF
-103 VEENRMVVSLP
+103 VEENSMVVSLP
-114 SPQALAQITEAD
+114 SAQALSQIADAD
-126 RLGIQLYLDEYTYR
+126 RLGVQLYLDEYTYR

-150 SAKGNRLAQLRDIC
+150 SAKDNRLAQLRDIC
-164 HTTAPASEFSFAP
+164 HTSAPASQFSFEP

-222 LHREVQ
+222 LRREVQ

-243 EKLSERGVNV
+243 EKLSERGVNI

-276 NHPLYDQLW
+276 RHPLYDQLW

-312 KEKATELEYT
+312 KERATELEYT
-322 INESIFADARVIA
+322 INESLFTDARVIA

-343 HLLTGRRFG
+343 HLLQGRRFG

-376 VILAGDHRQLPPT
+376 VVLAGDHRQLPPT
-389 VKSPAA
+389 IKSPAA

-408 CENKPRCVSMLT
+408 CENKPRCVTMLN
-420 VQYRMADDI
+420 VQYRMCDEI
-429 MQFPNQEFYDG
+429 MQFPNREFYDG
-440 LLQSDPGV
+440 QLHSDPSV

-457 TAVEWVEAGGE
+457 TAIEWIESEESLESLENLDRLEPPESSGE
-468 ERPSPNPSTREGS
+468 
-481 SDFQQMNTQNI
+481 
-492 SLPSLVAN
+492 L
-500 GVFGGLTECQSVLHE
+500 
-515 GSNLHC
+515 
-521 DARTGP
+521 
-527 GEPLPFRFPFEEGE
+527 
-541 TLAPDGLSR
+541 LASDGLSR
-550 INPVEAELALQT
+550 INPAEARQALQA
-562 LHDYIERIG
+562 LRNYIERIG
-571 KDRILYE
+571 RDRILHE

-583 IISPYKGQVHL
+583 IISPYKGQVQL
-594 LRKMLRK
+594 LRRMLRR

-609 HLISINTVD
+609 QLISVNTVD

-632 VRQNE
+632 VRNNE
-637 QGQVGFLAD
+637 QGQVGFLSD

-671 RHPFYRRLKQY
+671 LHPFYKRLKHY
-682 IDNLWE
+682 IDNITEY

>member
-1 MIQDLTRQK
+1 MIQDLVRQK
-10 DLLLQE
+10 DLLLKE

-23 FQRQTQN
+23 FQRQTEN
-30 MGIQKKVRRG
+30 MGVQKKVRRG

-52 YNSLDQLVVE
+52 YNSLDQMVVE
-62 VGRST
+62 VSRSI
-67 DTDIEHQF
+67 DTDVEHQF

-84 REDAS
+84 QEDAS
-89 GMLTYM
+89 GMLSYM
-95 KFTAQVSF
+95 KFVAQVCF
-103 VEENRMVVSLP
+103 VEENRMVIALP
-114 SPQALAQITEAD
+114 SAQALTQLTNAG
-126 RLGIQLYLDEYTYR
+126 RLGVQLYLDEYTYR

-150 SAKGNRLAQLRDIC
+150 SAKDNRLAQLRDIC
-164 HTTAPASEFSFAP
+164 HTSAPASEFSFAP
-177 VRFPWLNPSQEKAAD
+177 VRFPWLNASQEKAAD
-192 MVLRAKDVAVV
+192 LVLRAKDVAVV

-210 KTTTLVEAIYET
+210 KTTTLVEAIYEA

-243 EKLSERGVNV
+243 EKLSERGVNI

-263 DRMLQDTYERRFE
+263 DRMLNDTYERRFE
-276 NHPLYDQLW
+276 RHPLYDQLW

-312 KEKATELEYT
+312 KERAAELEYT
-322 INESIFADARVIA
+322 INESLFADARVIA

-343 HLLTGRRFG
+343 PLLTGRRFG

-389 VKSPAA
+389 IKSPAA

-420 VQYRMADDI
+420 IQYRMSDEI
-429 MQFPNQEFYDG
+429 MQFPNREFYEG
-440 LLQSDPGV
+440 LLQSDPSV

-457 TAVEWVEAGGE
+457 TAIEWVESE
-468 ERPSPNPSTREGS
+468 EN
-481 SDFQQMNTQNI
+481 
-492 SLPSLVAN
+492 
-500 GVFGGLTECQSVLHE
+500 
-515 GSNLHC
+515 
-521 DARTGP
+521 
-527 GEPLPFRFPFEEGE
+527 EGE
-541 TLAPDGLSR
+541 TLASDGLSR

-583 IISPYKGQVHL
+583 IISPYKGQVQL
-594 LRKMLRK
+594 LRRMLRK

-609 HLISINTVD
+609 HLVSINTVD

-637 QGQVGFLAD
+637 QGQVGFLSD

-671 RHPFYRRLKQY
+671 KHPFYKRLKQY
-682 IDNLWE
+682 IDNITGY

>member
-1 MIQDLTRQK
+1 MIQDLARQK
-10 DLLLQE
+10 ELLLKE

-30 MGIQKKVRRG
+30 MGVQKKVRRG
-40 MCWFPL
+40 MCWYPL

-62 VGRST
+62 VSRT
-67 DTDIEHQF
+67 ADTDVEHLF

-84 REDAS
+84 QEDAS
-89 GMLTYM
+89 GMLSYM
-95 KFTAQVSF
+95 KFVAQVSF
-103 VEENRMVVSLP
+103 VEENRMVIALP
-114 SPQALAQITEAD
+114 SAQALTQLSNAD
-126 RLGIQLYLDEYTYR
+126 RLGVQLYLDEYTYR

-150 SAKGNRLAQLRDIC
+150 SAKDNRLAQLRDIC
-164 HTTAPASEFSFAP
+164 HTSAPASQFSFEP
-177 VRFPWLNPSQEKAAD
+177 VRFPWLNASQEKAAD

-222 LHREVQ
+222 LRREVQ

-243 EKLSERGVNV
+243 EKLSERGVNI

-276 NHPLYDQLW
+276 RHPLYDQLW

-312 KEKATELEYT
+312 KERATELEYT
-322 INESIFADARVIA
+322 INESLFTDARVIA

-343 HLLTGRRFG
+343 HLLQGRRFG

-376 VILAGDHRQLPPT
+376 VVLAGDHRQLPPT
-389 VKSPAA
+389 IKSPAA

-408 CENKPRCVSMLT
+408 CENKPRCVSMLN
-420 VQYRMADDI
+420 VQYRMCDEI
-429 MQFPNQEFYDG
+429 MQFPNREFYDG
-440 LLQSDPGV
+440 LLHSDPSV

-457 TAVEWVEAGGE
+457 TAIEWVESE
-468 ERPSPNPSTREGS
+468 EN
-481 SDFQQMNTQNI
+481 
-492 SLPSLVAN
+492 
-500 GVFGGLTECQSVLHE
+500 
-515 GSNLHC
+515 
-521 DARTGP
+521 
-527 GEPLPFRFPFEEGE
+527 EGE
-541 TLAPDGLSR
+541 TLASDGLSR

-562 LHDYIERIG
+562 LHNYIERIG
-571 KDRILYE
+571 KDRILHE

-583 IISPYKGQVHL
+583 IISPYKGQVQL
-594 LRKMLRK
+594 LRRMLRK
-601 DSYWKPLR
+601 NSYWKPLR

-632 VRQNE
+632 VRNNE
-637 QGQVGFLAD
+637 QGQVGFLSD

-671 RHPFYRRLKQY
+671 RHPFYKRLKHY
-682 IDNLWE
+682 IDNITEY

>member
-67 DTDIEHQF
+67 DTDVEHQF

-140 LMFQALDTVI
+140 LMFQALDAVI

-420 VQYRMADDI
+420 VQYRMADEI

-468 ERPSPNPSTREGS
+468 ERP
-481 SDFQQMNTQNI
+481 
-492 SLPSLVAN
+492 
-500 GVFGGLTECQSVLHE
+500 
-515 GSNLHC
+515 
-521 DARTGP
+521 
-527 GEPLPFRFPFEEGE
+527 PFRFPFEEGE

>member
-67 DTDIEHQF
+67 DTDVEHQF

-276 NHPLYDQLW
+276 SHPLYDQLW

-322 INESIFADARVIA
+322 ISESIFADARVIA

-468 ERPSPNPSTREGS
+468 ERP
-481 SDFQQMNTQNI
+481 
-492 SLPSLVAN
+492 
-500 GVFGGLTECQSVLHE
+500 
-515 GSNLHC
+515 
-521 DARTGP
+521 
-527 GEPLPFRFPFEEGE
+527 PFRFPFEEGE

-571 KDRILYE
+571 KDRIMYE

>member
-1 MIQDLTRQK
+1 MIQDLVRQK
-10 DLLLQE
+10 DLLLKE

-23 FQRQTQN
+23 FQRQTEN
-30 MGIQKKVRRG
+30 MGVQKKVRRG

-46 SVGRSY
+46 GVGRSY
-52 YNSLDQLVVE
+52 YNSLDQMVVE
-62 VGRST
+62 VSRSI
-67 DTDIEHQF
+67 DTDVEHQF

-84 REDAS
+84 QEDAS
-89 GMLTYM
+89 GMLSYM
-95 KFTAQVSF
+95 KFVAQVSF
-103 VEENRMVVSLP
+103 VEENRMVIALP
-114 SPQALAQITEAD
+114 SAQALTQLTNAG
-126 RLGIQLYLDEYTYR
+126 RLGVQLYLDEYTYR

-150 SAKGNRLAQLRDIC
+150 SAKDNRLAQLRDIC
-164 HTTAPASEFSFAP
+164 HTSAPASEFSFAP
-177 VRFPWLNPSQEKAAD
+177 VRFPWLNASQEKAAD
-192 MVLRAKDVAVV
+192 LVLRAKDVAVV

-210 KTTTLVEAIYET
+210 KTTTLVEAIYEA

-243 EKLSERGVNV
+243 EKLSERGVNI

-263 DRMLQDTYERRFE
+263 DRMLNDTYERRFE
-276 NHPLYDQLW
+276 RHPLYDQLW

-304 RHQKIARL
+304 RQQKIARL
-312 KEKATELEYT
+312 KERAAELEYT
-322 INESIFADARVIA
+322 INESLFADARVIA

-343 HLLTGRRFG
+343 PLLTGRRFG

-389 VKSPAA
+389 IKSPATI
-395 LSGGLDKTLMQTI
+395 SGGLDKTLMQTI

-420 VQYRMADDI
+420 IQYRMSDEI
-429 MQFPNQEFYDG
+429 MQFPNREFYDG
-440 LLQSDPGV
+440 LLQSDPSV

-457 TAVEWVEAGGE
+457 TAIEWVESDLETENGKRKTE
-468 ERPSPNPSTREGS
+468 NEDLTPKSNSFHL
-481 SDFQQMNTQNI
+481 SDFT
-492 SLPSLVAN
+492 
-500 GVFGGLTECQSVLHE
+500 
-515 GSNLHC
+515 
-521 DARTGP
+521 
-527 GEPLPFRFPFEEGE
+527 FPFSSGE
-541 TLAPDGLSR
+541 TLASDGLSR

-583 IISPYKGQVHL
+583 IISPYKGQVQL
-594 LRKMLRK
+594 LRRMLRK

-609 HLISINTVD
+609 HLISVNTVD

-637 QGQVGFLAD
+637 QGQVGFLSD

-671 RHPFYRRLKQY
+671 QHPFYKRLKHY
-682 IDNLWE
+682 IDNLWG

>member
-1 MIQDLTRQK
+1 MIQDLVRQK
-10 DLLLQE
+10 DLLLRE

-23 FQRQTQN
+23 FQRQTEN
-30 MGIQKKVRRG
+30 MGVQKKVRRG

-52 YNSLDQLVVE
+52 YNSLDQMVVE
-62 VGRST
+62 VSRT
-67 DTDIEHQF
+67 ADTDVEHQF

-84 REDAS
+84 QEDAS
-89 GMLTYM
+89 GMLSYM
-95 KFTAQVSF
+95 KFVAQVSF
-103 VEENRMVVSLP
+103 VEENRMVIALP
-114 SPQALAQITEAD
+114 SAQALTQLSNAD
-126 RLGIQLYLDEYTYR
+126 RLGVQLYLDEYTYR

-150 SAKGNRLAQLRDIC
+150 SAKDNRLAQLRDIC
-164 HTTAPASEFSFAP
+164 HTSAPASEFSFAP
-177 VRFPWLNPSQEKAAD
+177 VRFPWLNASQEKAAD
-192 MVLRAKDVAVV
+192 LVLRAKDVAVV

-210 KTTTLVEAIYET
+210 KTTTLVEAIYEA
-222 LHREVQ
+222 LRREVQ

-243 EKLSERGVNV
+243 EKLSERGVNI

-263 DRMLQDTYERRFE
+263 DRMLNDTYERRFE
-276 NHPLYDQLW
+276 RHPLYDQLW

-312 KEKATELEYT
+312 KECAAELEYT
-322 INESIFADARVIA
+322 INESLFADARVIA

-343 HLLTGRRFG
+343 PLLTGRRFG

-389 VKSPAA
+389 IKSPAA

-420 VQYRMADDI
+420 IQYRMSDEI
-429 MQFPNQEFYDG
+429 MQFPNREFYDG
-440 LLQSDPGV
+440 LLQSDPSV

-457 TAVEWVEAGGE
+457 TAIEWVESEENGNVKTENGKLLAGESRSMVGTLRAASE
-468 ERPSPNPSTREGS
+468 EPEQASFHL
-481 SDFQQMNTQNI
+481 SD
-492 SLPSLVAN
+492 
-500 GVFGGLTECQSVLHE
+500 
-515 GSNLHC
+515 
-521 DARTGP
+521 
-527 GEPLPFRFPFEEGE
+527 FRFPFNEGE
-541 TLAPDGLSR
+541 TLASDGISR

-583 IISPYKGQVHL
+583 IISPYKGQVQL
-594 LRKMLRK
+594 LRRMLRK

-609 HLISINTVD
+609 HLVSINTVD

-637 QGQVGFLAD
+637 QGQVGFLSD

-671 RHPFYRRLKQY
+671 RHPFYRRLKHY
-682 IDNLWE
+682 IDNLWG

>member
-30 MGIQKKVRRG
+30 MGVQKKVRRG

-62 VGRST
+62 VSRST
-67 DTDIEHQF
+67 DTDVEHQF

-95 KFTAQVSF
+95 KFTAQVCF

-114 SPQALAQITEAD
+114 SPQALSQIADAD

-150 SAKGNRLAQLRDIC
+150 SAKGNRLALLRDIC

-243 EKLSERGVNV
+243 EKLAERGVNI

-276 NHPLYDQLW
+276 RHPLYDQLW

-312 KEKATELEYT
+312 KERATELEYT
-322 INESIFADARVIA
+322 INESLFADARVIA

-343 HLLTGRRFG
+343 HLLAGRKFG

-389 VKSPAA
+389 VKSPSA

-429 MQFPNQEFYDG
+429 MQFPNREFYDG

-457 TAVEWVEAGGE
+457 TAVEWVE
-468 ERPSPNPSTREGS
+468 
-481 SDFQQMNTQNI
+481 
-492 SLPSLVAN
+492 
-500 GVFGGLTECQSVLHE
+500 
-515 GSNLHC
+515 
-521 DARTGP
+521 GP
-527 GEPLPFRFPFEEGE
+527 GEGPPFRFPFEEGE

-550 INPVEAELALQT
+550 INPAEAELALKT

-578 RLDIG
+578 HLDIG